1 MGALFGLI
9 LLLVGMA
16 QGPVT
21 GPVTGPVSGPEGDW
35 RVVALGDLGVEA
47 ADNVVFTLADGQI
60 SGSAGC
66 NRFSARYALDAG
78 FALGPVA
85 LTRML
90 CQGRPAEIEARMLA
104 TLPTLTGWRI
114 APDGALELLSGEG
127 VALRALAG

>member
-1 MGALFGLI
+1 VGALFGLI

-21 GPVTGPVSGPEGDW
+21 GQVNGPGGEW
-35 RVVALGDLGVEA
+35 RVVALGDLGIDPG
-47 ADNVVFTLADGQI
+47 DNVVFTLADGQI

-78 FALGPVA
+78 FSLGPVA

-90 CQGRPAEIEARMLA
+90 CQGRPAEVEARMLA

>member
-21 GPVTGPVSGPEGDW
+21 GQVNSPDGEW
-35 RVVALGDLGVEA
+35 RVVALGDLGIDPG
-47 ADNVVFTLADGQI
+47 DNVVFTLADGQI

-90 CQGRPAEIEARMLA
+90 CHGRPAEIEARMLA

>member
-21 GPVTGPVSGPEGDW
+21 GQVNSPDGEW
-35 RVVALGDLGVEA
+35 RVVALGDLGIDPG
-47 ADNVVFTLADGQI
+47 DNVVFTLADGQI

-78 FALGPVA
+78 FSLGPVA

-90 CQGRPAEIEARMLA
+90 CQGGPAEV